1 MAAANGDD
9 FKRYQERVRGTN
21 ISEQTLLATDYLNH
35 FNEIVMLLEM
45 VADIPECFEDAK
57 DWAPKS
63 YPDHFLD
70 SGFSD
75 KELAV
80 EAYEH
85 VPTCF
90 RQPFDNTVGA
100 MNNLVLTSL
109 QRIEVSLEQGDD
121 AATRDAVANVSGGLH
136 KLIEV
141 ASAIIH
147 GHESTLEQ
155 DEIDTLLNG

>member
-1 MAAANGDD
+1 MTAANGSE

-45 VADIPECFEDAK
+45 LADIPECFEDAK
-57 DWAPKS
+57 AWAPKS
-63 YPDHFLD
+63 YPDHFLE

-75 KELAV
+75 KDLAV

-85 VPTCF
+85 VPPCY
-90 RQPFDNTVGA
+90 RQPFDNAVAA
-100 MNNLVLTSL
+100 MNSLVLK
-109 QRIEVSLEQGDD
+109 SLEQIEGSLERGDD
-121 AATRDAVANVSGGLH
+121 HATRLAIASASGGLH

-147 GHESTLEQ
+147 GHEATLEQ

>member
-1 MAAANGDD
+1 MTAANGGEYE
-9 FKRYQERVRGTN
+9 RYQKRVQGTN

-57 DWAPKS
+57 AWTPKS
-63 YPDHFLD
+63 YPDHFLE

-75 KELAV
+75 KALAV

-85 VPTCF
+85 APPCY
-90 RQPFDNTVGA
+90 RQPFDNTVET
-100 MNNLVLTSL
+100 MNSLVLTGL
-109 QRIEVSLEQGDD
+109 KRIESSLEGGDET
-121 AATRDAVANVSGGLH
+121 ATRSAVASVSGGLH

-147 GHESTLEQ
+147 GHEATLEQ